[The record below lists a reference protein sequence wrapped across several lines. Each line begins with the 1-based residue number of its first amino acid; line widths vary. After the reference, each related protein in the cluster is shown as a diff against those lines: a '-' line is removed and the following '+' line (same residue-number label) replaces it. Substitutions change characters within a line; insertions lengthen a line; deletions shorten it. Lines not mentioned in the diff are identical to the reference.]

1 MYIFEVVIQMSLK
14 RKVRKNGNSHVV
26 GLPIEIMNQLG
37 IQDGMEIEYI
47 KQNDDSFKIKKV
59 SQHSREQEIINLT
72 NEVFERYNKTMEDLV
87 ER

>member
-1 MYIFEVVIQMSLK
+1 MSLK